1 MTDAAEHA
9 GDKPVSR
16 TRAHLFTALRYIA
29 LAVVIGFA
37 VAFFAERWTQITD
50 VISRIPVWGVVASF
64 LVMLLGMVANV
75 LSWVTI
81 LNGLGHVVPL
91 PRGSQIMLV
100 GQLGKYVPGSVWG
113 YVMQM
118 ELGRQYGIARA
129 RVLVT
134 TLYAAGI
141 GVVASLILG
150 VSVIPSVAADQPA
163 LAWLYLLLPI
173 GLVCLHPRVMTWLS
187 NLTLKVFRRPPL
199 EHRVRYGTIAIAMG
213 WSLLSY
219 VLYGVHLHLLVGEVL
234 PWSFI
239 TILMLGGAISLGFTA
254 SLVAPILPSGAGIRE
269 LVLILVMLAVSVPD
283 AYAQAASL
291 LSRAMFTAGDLLLAG
306 AAVIVVLIMRRS
318 LRARDVAS
326 NEYAQLGDWHS
337 ADEPPTGP
345 HPARD

>member
-1 MTDAAEHA
+1 VTEIEE
-9 GDKPVSR
+9 KPTSR
-16 TRAHLFTALRYIA
+16 RRAHLFTVLRYLA
-29 LAVVIGFA
+29 LAIVIGFA
-37 VAFFAERWTQITD
+37 VSYFAGKWPEITGVIAQIPIGG
-50 VISRIPVWGVVASF
+50 VIASF
-64 LVMLLGMVANV
+64 VVMLVGMVANV

-91 PRGSQIMLV
+91 PRGAQVMLV

-150 VSVIPSVAADQPA
+150 VSVIPSVAAEQPV

-199 EHRVRYGTIAIAMG
+199 EHRVRYGTIAVAMG

-219 VLYGVHLHLLVGEVL
+219 VLYGLHLHLLVGEVL
-234 PWSFI
+234 PWSFL

-254 SLVAPILPSGAGIRE
+254 SLFAPILPSGAGIRE
-269 LVLILVMLAVSVPD
+269 LVLILVMVAVSVPD
-283 AYAQAASL
+283 AYAQAATL

-306 AAVIVVLIMRRS
+306 VAVILVLVMRRS
-318 LRARDVAS
+318 LRARDTAG
-326 NEYAQLGDWHS
+326 NEYEKLGDWHA

-345 HPARD
+345 HPAND

>member
-1 MTDAAEHA
+1 MADVEV
-9 GDKPVSR
+9 KPVAR
-16 TRAHLFTALRYIA
+16 RRAHILTAVRYVA
-29 LAVVIGFA
+29 LAIVIGFA
-37 VAFFAERWTQITD
+37 VAFFADRWTQITE
-50 VISRIPVWGVVASF
+50 VIAQISPLTLLTSF
-64 LVMLLGMVANV
+64 AVLLVGMVANV

-81 LNGLGHVVPL
+81 LNGLGHPVPL
-91 PRGSQIMLV
+91 ARGSQIMLV

-134 TLYAAGI
+134 TLYAAGV
-141 GVVASLILG
+141 GVVASLVLG
-150 VSVIPSVAADQPA
+150 ATVIPSVTADQPA
-163 LAWLYLLLPI
+163 LAWLYVLLPI

-199 EHRVRYGTIAIAMG
+199 EHRVRLGTISAAMG

-219 VLYGVHLHLLVGEVL
+219 VLYGLHLHLLVGEVI
-234 PWSFI
+234 PWSLI
-239 TILMLGGAISLGFTA
+239 TVIMLGGGLSLGFTA
-254 SLVAPILPSGAGIRE
+254 SLLAPILPSGAGIRE
-269 LVLILVMLAVSVPD
+269 LVLITVLLAISVPE
-283 AYAQAASL
+283 AYATASAL

-318 LRARDVAS
+318 LHAQDAAT
-326 NEYAQLGDWHS
+326 NEYERLGDWHA

-345 HPARD
+345 TAR

>member
-1 MTDAAEHA
+1 MADVEV
-9 GDKPVSR
+9 KPVSR
-16 TRAHLFTALRYIA
+16 RRAHVLTAVRYVA

-37 VAFFAERWTQITD
+37 VAFFADRWTQITE
-50 VISRIPVWGVVASF
+50 VTAQISPATLVASF
-64 LVMLLGMVANV
+64 AVLLVGMVANV

-81 LNGLGHVVPL
+81 LNGLGHPVPL
-91 PRGSQIMLV
+91 ARGSQIMLV

-134 TLYAAGI
+134 TLYAAGV

-150 VSVIPSVAADQPA
+150 ATVIPSVTADQPA
-163 LAWLYLLLPI
+163 LAWLYVLLPI

-199 EHRVRYGTIAIAMG
+199 EHRVRFGTIGAAMA
-213 WSLLSY
+213 WALVSY
-219 VLYGVHLHLLVGEVL
+219 VLYGLHLHLLVGEVV

-239 TILMLGGAISLGFTA
+239 AIIMLGGGLSLGFTA
-254 SLVAPILPSGAGIRE
+254 SLLAPILPSGAGIRE
-269 LVLILVMLAVSVPD
+269 LVLIVVLIAISVPE
-283 AYAQAASL
+283 AYATASTL

-306 AAVIVVLIMRRS
+306 VAVIVVLVMRRS
-318 LRARDVAS
+318 LRAQDAAT
-326 NEYAQLGDWHS
+326 NEYERLGDWHA

-345 HPARD
+345 SSR

>member
-1 MTDAAEHA
+1 MTDAAEQ
-9 GDKPVSR
+9 GEVKPASR
-16 TRAHLFTALRYIA
+16 RRSHLLTVLRYVA
-29 LAVVIGFA
+29 LAVVVGFA

-50 VISRIPVWGVVASF
+50 VVSRIPVGALVASF
-64 LVMLLGMVANV
+64 VVMLVGMVANV

-163 LAWLYLLLPI
+163 LAWLYLLLPL
-173 GLVCLHPRVMTWLS
+173 GLVCLHPWVMTWLS

-199 EHRVRYGTIAIAMG
+199 SHRVRFGTIAAAMG

-254 SLVAPILPSGAGIRE
+254 SLFAPILPSGAGIRE
-269 LVLILVMLAVSVPD
+269 LVLIVVMVAVTVPD
-283 AYAQAASL
+283 VYAQAATL

-306 AAVIVVLIMRRS
+306 AAVVVVLIMRRS
-318 LRARDVAS
+318 LRARDAAT
-326 NEYAQLGDWHS
+326 NEYEHLGDWHS
-337 ADEPPTGP
+337 ADEPPTRP
-345 HPARD
+345 TDR